1 MAPLIPDDAPGWAIR
16 LEAKLDIAIV
26 QHGQAIESLSREV
39 ADLRRERERDSER
52 LEAADAV
59 LAAADAVLDGRI
71 DAHDRA
77 NYITP
82 RQLRT
87 ALLSGAALVAAVTPF
102 VDRLYS

>member
-1 MAPLIPDDAPGWAIR
+1 MAAIIPEDAPGWAIR

-39 ADLRRERERDSER
+39 SDLRSERQRDVER
-52 LEAADAV
+52 LEAADST
-59 LAAADAVLDGRI
+59 LDGRI

-82 RQLRT
+82 RQLWT
-87 ALLSGAALVAAVTPF
+87 AILGGAALVAAVTPF
-102 VDRLYS
+102 VERIYS